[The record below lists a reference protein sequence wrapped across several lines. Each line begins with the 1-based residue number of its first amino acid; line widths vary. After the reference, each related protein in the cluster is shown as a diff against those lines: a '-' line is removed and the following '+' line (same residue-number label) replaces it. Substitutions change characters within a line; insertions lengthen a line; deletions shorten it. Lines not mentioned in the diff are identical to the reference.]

1 MSDKNLVSITEKG
14 VMSRRASLKNLAFVG
29 AAVTAG
35 AALEA
40 APLAASQ
47 APAEGQPAAPGK
59 DASKDASRPADVAM
73 ARFAKGHNCNQSVL
87 TAFADHLGLDTQT
100 AKKLGAG
107 FGGGMYSGSVCGAV
121 TGAYMALGLKYG
133 AEPSAMPAVVRD
145 FAQRFKA
152 RHRSVNCAELLGID
166 LSKVDFSNPAA
177 MAAVKEKLMK
187 EKNPMLLCG
196 AFVRDAAEIVEAM
209 LNRARPSGTD

>member
-1 MSDKNLVSITEKG
+1 MSDTS
-14 VMSRRASLKNLAFVG
+14 VMTRRASLKNLAFVG

-35 AALEA
+35 AALPA
-40 APLAASQ
+40 ASLAASQ
-47 APAEGQPAAPGK
+47 APANDQPAAP
-59 DASKDASRPADVAM
+59 AAEAAM
-73 ARFAKGHNCNQSVL
+73 ARFTKGHNCNQAVL
-87 TAFADHLGLDTQT
+87 TAFADHLGLDSAT